1 MVLHPQGVV
10 DVAILRAADA
20 TGVDFGFLLGAARRE
35 SGFDPAARAQSSS
48 AVGLFQF
55 VEQTWL
61 ATLKRHGAE
70 HGYARY
76 AELIVRAPDGRYRT
90 VDAEARRAVMAL
102 RLDPH
107 AAALM
112 AGEMAADHAA
122 WLRQKI
128 GRNPTPG
135 ELYVAH
141 FLGQDGTARLIE
153 AVRVN
158 PEADAAALFPAPAR
172 TNPTIFRRAGR
183 SLTAAELYADLTT
196 TPAPASQG
204 GDATFLRYAA
214 ARRSQGL
221 RRSEPAPVFTLRGR
235 EQADGAPML
244 ASNTP
249 HARRRV

>member
-35 SGFDPAARAQSSS
+35 SGFDPTARAQGSS

-76 AELIVRAPDGRYRT
+76 AELIVRASDGRYRT
-90 VDAEARRAVMAL
+90 VDAAARAAVMAL

-128 GRNPTPG
+128 GRNPTAG
-135 ELYVAH
+135 ELYAAH
-141 FLGQDGTARLIE
+141 FLGQDATARLIE
-153 AVRVN
+153 AVRVS
-158 PEADAAALFPAPAR
+158 PEADAAAMFPAPAR
-172 TNPTIFRRAGR
+172 ANPTIFHRGGK
-183 SLTAAELYADLTT
+183 SLTAAELYENLTSPPAT
-196 TPAPASQG
+196 TRHG
-204 GDATFLRYAA
+204 GDSTFLRYAR
-214 ARRSQGL
+214 ARRSDGL

-235 EQADGAPML
+235 EQADRASML
-244 ASNTP
+244 ASDTP
-249 HARRRV
+249 RARGRG